1 MMFIEGCGGRQ
12 PGLRIGGRTG
22 GTGGGL
28 PRDELAE
35 DDVPRLSRLS
45 SSKLDWLPTAP
56 YLKGGKHKL
65 VTEPPT
71 GEGEDRAETF
81 CAPARPKTLKKSRRC
96 VS

>member
-1 MMFIEGCGGRQ
+1 LKAVVAANRAYGSV
-12 PGLRIGGRTG
+12 
-22 GTGGGL
+22 
-28 PRDELAE
+28 DELAE
-35 DDVPRLSRLS
+35 RAVDYLDGLAEDYVPRLSGLS